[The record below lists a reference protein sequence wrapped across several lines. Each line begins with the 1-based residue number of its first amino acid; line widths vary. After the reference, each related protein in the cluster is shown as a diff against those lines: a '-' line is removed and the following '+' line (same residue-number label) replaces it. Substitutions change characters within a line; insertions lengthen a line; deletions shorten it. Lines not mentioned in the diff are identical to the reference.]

1 MDAVVAGAITAI
13 GLPDRSQR
21 ETWFDT
27 LCTTYRGGT
36 PDWAEFAQQLET
48 DARTAGIP
56 DDSVRVFIE
65 YLNAYASS
73 PMDVVAEMVEIGSQL
88 PDSYDELATE
98 AAEPQAEEATADGYQ
113 EPSEVDSGEWVEA
126 TLDPAEF
133 PLTYELATLT
143 DEAAV
148 KDFLLRRGIDLDVIV
163 AYREAIAPAKPEL
176 SGVM

>member
-27 LCTTYRGGT
+27 LCTTYRDGT
-36 PDWAEFAQQLET
+36 PDWAQFAQQLET
-48 DARTAGIP
+48 DASAAGIP

-73 PMDVVAEMVEIGSQL
+73 PMDVVAEMAEIGTQL
-88 PDSYDELATE
+88 PNSYDELTTE
-98 AAEPQAEEATADGYQ
+98 TAEPQAEEATAYGYPQ
-113 EPSEVDSGEWVEA
+113 LSEDDSGEWVEA
-126 TLDPAEF
+126 TLDPEQF

-148 KDFLLRRGIDLDVIV
+148 RDFLLRRGIDLDVIV

-176 SGVM
+176 SGVV